1 MDNAERIAQFENM
14 CQADPDNDMAYFS
27 LGGAYAQAGR
37 HADAAQAY
45 LNCIK
50 ANDAMSKARQLAAE
64 CLVKAGDE
72 KHAGEVAT
80 EGYVECA
87 RRGDLAPK
95 NALAEMLAVLG
106 LPLPELP
113 KEAVEAAQ
121 ASAPVAAGDFVCART
136 GQAGTQ
142 LDKPPFRGPVGR
154 WIQEN
159 ISAQTWQMWIGQGT
173 KVINEMRLDLSR
185 DEDGAVYDEHMRE
198 FLGIDETLYAELM
211 REHETPAGS

>member
-14 CQADPDNDMAYFS
+14 CQADPDNDMAFFS
-27 LGGAYAQAGR
+27 LGGAYAQVDR

-45 LNCIK
+45 LSCIK

-64 CLVKAGDE
+64 SLVKAGDE
-72 KHAGEVAT
+72 KQAGEVAT
-80 EGYVECA
+80 VGYVECA
-87 RRGDLAPK
+87 KRGDLAPK
-95 NALAEMLAVLG
+95 NALAELLAVLG
-106 LPLPELP
+106 MPLPELP
-113 KEAVEAAQ
+113 KEAVQAAP
-121 ASAPVAAGDFVCART
+121 PVAAGDFVCART
-136 GQAGTQ
+136 GQPGTQ
-142 LDKPPFRGPVGR
+142 LEGSPFRGPIGQ
-154 WIQEN
+154 WIHAN

-185 DEDGAVYDEHMRE
+185 DEDSAVYDEHMRE

>member
-1 MDNAERIAQFENM
+1 MDIAERIAQFENM
-14 CQADPDNDMAYFS
+14 CKADPDNDMAHFS
-27 LGGAYAQAGR
+27 LGGAYAQSER
-37 HADAAQAY
+37 HAEAAQAY

-64 CLVKAGDE
+64 CLLKAGAE
-72 KHAGEVAT
+72 KQAGEAAT

-87 RRGDLAPK
+87 KRGDLAPR
-95 NALAEMLAVLG
+95 NALAELLAEMG

-113 KEAVEAAQ
+113 KEVVEAQ

-136 GQAGTQ
+136 GQPGTQ
-142 LDKPPFRGPVGR
+142 LDKPPFKGPIGQ
-154 WIQEN
+154 WIREN

-173 KVINEMRLDLSR
+173 KVINEMRLDFSR
-185 DEDGAVYDEHMRE
+185 DEDGATYDEHMRE

-211 REHETPAGS
+211 SKHETTAG

>member
-14 CQADPDNDMAYFS
+14 CQADPDNDMAHFS
-27 LGGAYAQAGR
+27 LGGAYAQVDR

-45 LNCIK
+45 LNCFK

-64 CLVKAGDE
+64 CLVKAGDA
-72 KHAGEVAT
+72 KQAGEVAT
-80 EGYVECA
+80 VGYVECA
-87 RRGDLAPK
+87 KRGDLAPR
-95 NALAEMLAVLG
+95 NALAELLAELG

-113 KEAVEAAQ
+113 QEAVEAQ
-121 ASAPVAAGDFVCART
+121 ASAPVNAGDFVCGRT

-142 LDKPPFRGPVGR
+142 LDTAPFRGPVGE
-154 WIQEN
+154 WIQQN

-173 KVINEMRLDLSR
+173 KVINELRLDLSR
-185 DEDGAVYDEHMRE
+185 DEDGDVYDEHMRE

-211 REHETPAGS
+211 APAG